1 MEEKQGRYFVLF
13 HLMGTLF
20 KELLYVTNMGKHDK
34 GRFHISSNQI

>member
-13 HLMGTLF
+13 HLMGTWF

-34 GRFHISSNQI
+34 GRLHIS